1 MERKAKPILLNYIG
15 LEDKKTSGR
24 RGVFSLDF
32 PSYRTLQAIHGI
44 TFGSPVIQT
53 QFRSSDNFRATCP

>member
-32 PSYRTLQAIHGI
+32 PSYRTFQA
-44 TFGSPVIQT
+44 VMKRQ
-53 QFRSSDNFRATCP
+53 